1 MSRESIY
8 GDEPE
13 FTVMKMVDGK
23 ETWIS
28 LAQLAAELETEKIE
42 EVPIKECPVCG
53 SRMHKVILGAPNDD
67 DLANPNEWVIFTG
80 CIVRQNTPEWI
91 CLKCEDADSGEADPP
106 AETDPEKPDV

>member
-1 MSRESIY
+1 MSRESSY

-13 FTVMKMVDGK
+13 FTVLKMVDGK

-28 LAQLAAELETEKIE
+28 LAQLAAELEAEKIG
-42 EVPIKECPVCG
+42 EVPIKDCPVCG

-80 CIVRQNTPEWI
+80 CIVKENTPDWS
-91 CLKCEDADSGEADPP
+91 CLKCGDTNSGEVDFP
-106 AETDPEKPDV
+106 AEVSPDKPDA

>member
-1 MSRESIY
+1 MSRESID

-13 FTVMKMVDGK
+13 FTVLKMVEGK

-28 LAQLAAELETEKIE
+28 LAQLAAELEAEKIE
-42 EVPIKECPVCG
+42 EVPIKDCPVCG

-80 CIVRQNTPEWI
+80 CIVKENTPDWS
-91 CLKCEDADSGEADPP
+91 CLKCGDTNSGEVDFP
-106 AETDPEKPDV
+106 AEVSPDKPDA